1 MPDSGSIRIGGR
13 DVTGDAPADR
23 DVAFVFQQYSLY
35 PHLTVFENMAFALR
49 APIRRV
55 PEAEIRAKVQE
66 VARLLHIETKLDNKA
81 TQLSGGQMQRVA
93 IGRALVRSPSIYLMD
108 EPLSSLDA
116 KLRGEM
122 RLELKRIQTDL
133 GATILYV
140 THDQTEAMTMAS
152 RIGVIEAGRL
162 MQIGTPREIYENPV
176 NAYVAARLGQPAINL
191 LPAAL
196 FAGVPPGGPN
206 HRRAHRASD
215 DRARRRRRVGNR
227 DADRTSRRPEPS
239 PPRPRR
245 PARRDVVGP
254 RGEPRRRGRRVAPP
268 QQTAVL
274 RCGRREGRGMTLDRA
289 AREKLVRALAASMI
303 EHADELTSLD
313 QAIGDGDHGL
323 NMKRGFEA
331 VLATL
336 PGLADKSLPEMLKAI
351 GMTLVMKVGGASGP
365 LVGTFFM
372 ELGKALP
379 EQPARADLVAATDK
393 AINAVKARG
402 RSDAGQKT
410 LLDVLVPVQAVLA
423 DGGDARAIAAEAAQA
438 ADRTTPMLAI
448 RGRASFLGER
458 SIGHMDPGSRSA
470 SLLIGAAV
478 AILEFEANT

>member
-1 MPDSGSIRIGGR
+1 M
-13 DVTGDAPADR
+13 
-23 DVAFVFQQYSLY
+23 FQQYSLY

-66 VARLLHIETKLDNKA
+66 VARLLQIETKLDNKA

-196 FAGVPPGGPN
+196 FAGVPPAAQTIGARTE
-206 HRRAHRASD
+206 HLTIV
-215 DRARRRRRVGNR
+215 ARRRRRVGNR

-239 PPRPRR
+239 PSRPRR

-254 RGEPRRRGRRVAPP
+254 RGEPRRGRRRVAPP
-268 QQTAVL
+268 QQAAVL

-289 AREKLVRALAASMI
+289 ARERLVRALAASVI

-423 DGGDARAIAAEAAQA
+423 DGGDARTIAAEAAQA

>member
-1 MPDSGSIRIGGR
+1 
-13 DVTGDAPADR
+13 
-23 DVAFVFQQYSLY
+23 
-35 PHLTVFENMAFALR
+35 
-49 APIRRV
+49 
-55 PEAEIRAKVQE
+55 
-66 VARLLHIETKLDNKA
+66 
-81 TQLSGGQMQRVA
+81 
-93 IGRALVRSPSIYLMD
+93 
-108 EPLSSLDA
+108 
-116 KLRGEM
+116 
-122 RLELKRIQTDL
+122 
-133 GATILYV
+133 
-140 THDQTEAMTMAS
+140 
-152 RIGVIEAGRL
+152 
-162 MQIGTPREIYENPV
+162 
-176 NAYVAARLGQPAINL
+176 
-191 LPAAL
+191 
-196 FAGVPPGGPN
+196 
-206 HRRAHRASD
+206 
-215 DRARRRRRVGNR
+215 
-227 DADRTSRRPEPS
+227 
-239 PPRPRR
+239 
-245 PARRDVVGP
+245 
-254 RGEPRRRGRRVAPP
+254 
-268 QQTAVL
+268 
-274 RCGRREGRGMTLDRA
+274 MTLDRTA
-289 AREKLVRALAASMI
+289 KEKLVRALAGAMI

-379 EQPARADLVAATDK
+379 EQPARTDLVAATDK

-410 LLDVLVPVQAVLA
+410 LLDVLVPVQGVLA
-423 DGGDARAIAAEAAQA
+423 DGGDARAIAAEAALA
-438 ADRTTPMLAI
+438 AVRTTPMLAI